1 LDIGVWVKFAACA
14 GIIIIAG
21 TKLTRYSDTIADK
34 TGLGK
39 TFVGILFLAV
49 ATSIPEMAT
58 EISSVRFL
66 TPPNP
71 DLALGDAF
79 GSNLFNLLILAL
91 IDILYTRG
99 SIWAHSSK
107 GQTLLAV
114 LSMSTVGLATIS
126 AFMGKQ
132 GLDVGVGWLSIFSLI
147 LLVFYMI
154 SLTTTYKYEQKHQAE
169 SDIEVDVP
177 YEGITLRRAYIGYA
191 ISAAIIIGGGIW
203 LAMIG
208 DEIASK
214 TGWESSFVGGLFL
227 GITTSLPELVVS
239 ITAIRIDS
247 VDLAIGDILGSNMFN
262 VSIIV
267 FVADIFYTQSPI
279 FSFSLDQNPL
289 TFIAIG
295 LLTIIMTVA
304 VLFGL
309 ISKAKTKM
317 LKWMSWN
324 SVALVILYL
333 VGTYIIFNIP
343 SWFA

>member
-1 LDIGVWVKFAACA
+1 MEVWVWIKFAACA
-14 GIIIIAG
+14 AIIIIAG

-58 EISSVRFL
+58 EISSVRFVI
-66 TPPNP
+66 PPNP

-91 IDILYTRG
+91 LDVLYTRG
-99 SIWAHSSK
+99 SIWTHVSK

-114 LSMSTVGLATIS
+114 LSMATVGLATIS
-126 AFMGKQ
+126 ALAGK
-132 GLDVGVGWLSIFSLI
+132 LDFDIGVGWLSIFSLFLI
-147 LLVFYMI
+147 AFYMI
-154 SLTTTYKYEQKHQAE
+154 NLTATYKYEKKLQGRA
-169 SDIEVDVP
+169 DIEADVP
-177 YEGITLRRAYIGYA
+177 YEGITLRRAYVGYG
-191 ISAAIIIGGGIW
+191 ITAAIIIGGGIW
-203 LAMIG
+203 LALIG

-214 TGWESSFVGGLFL
+214 TGWESSFVGSIFL

-239 ITAIRIDS
+239 ITAIRIGS

-262 VSIIV
+262 VSVIL
-267 FVADIFYTQSPI
+267 FVADIFYAGGSV
-279 FSFSLDQNPL
+279 FSRVESPL

-295 LLTIIMTVA
+295 LLTMIMTAA

-309 ISKAKTKM
+309 ILKARTKT
-317 LKWMSWN
+317 LKWISWN
-324 SVALVILYL
+324 SIALVILYIT
-333 VGTYIIFNIP
+333 GTYFIFRIP
-343 SWFA
+343 A